1 MLQNYNRYRVL
12 QEFFKYP
19 TTGFLIRE
27 LSRRTKLTLPS
38 VINHVKSL
46 LDQGLIIKQD
56 AKPYPLFK
64 ANRDNET
71 FKTLKIFDLILKMKT
86 SGLINYIWDTT
97 FPNVI
102 VLFGSCAR
110 GEDIETSDID
120 LFVQAKEKALSLT
133 KYENLLNRKISLFF
147 KQNFLKLSDE
157 LKNNII
163 NGIVLKGYLKVF

>member
-1 MLQNYNRYRVL
+1 M
-12 QEFFKYP
+12 
-19 TTGFLIRE
+19 
-27 LSRRTKLTLPS
+27 
-38 VINHVKSL
+38 
-46 LDQGLIIKQD
+46 
-56 AKPYPLFK
+56 
-64 ANRDNET
+64 
-71 FKTLKIFDLILKMKT
+71 
-86 SGLINYIWDTT
+86 
-97 FPNVI
+97 I

-147 KQNFLKLSDE
+147 KQNFLKLSNE